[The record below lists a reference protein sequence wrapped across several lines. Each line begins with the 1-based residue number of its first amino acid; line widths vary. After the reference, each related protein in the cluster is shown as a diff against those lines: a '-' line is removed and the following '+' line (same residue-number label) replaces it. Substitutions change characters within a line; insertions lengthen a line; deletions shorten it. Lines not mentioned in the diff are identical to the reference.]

1 MIRSM
6 TFDSENHPRKLKSKF
21 ENFQGSQGSLGI
33 HFPDIW
39 SLRRDNL
46 WRNYTFSRNL
56 AIWGLKFGNCPPNFQ
71 FWNPQVS
78 AGFVYGF
85 PTSSFIWNWIVQI
98 VEMPEHRLVAFAPS
112 SPQQVRSDVESYG
125 ISVTDTTKV
134 LKFVTQIDTKS
145 HGIKLPVH

>member
-21 ENFQGSQGSLGI
+21 ENFHGSQGSLGI
-33 HFPDIW
+33 HFPDTFGASDGTICGEIILSPEIW
-39 SLRRDNL
+39 P
-46 WRNYTFSRNL
+46 F
-56 AIWGLKFGNCPPNFQ
+56 WGLKFGNCPPNFQ

-112 SPQQVRSDVESYG
+112 SPQ
-125 ISVTDTTKV
+125 
-134 LKFVTQIDTKS
+134 
-145 HGIKLPVH
+145 